1 MVNEYFISET
11 GSVQETLEIYE
22 EIHERIMVSTACCCI
37 TDSFEAGYCFF
48 FSCRIQMT
56 RA

>member
-48 FSCRIQMT
+48 FHVESR
-56 RA
+56 